1 MIYPNR
7 RGFAA
12 ELFSST
18 PYKLYSFD
26 SWGEMLL
33 DESAGIDPRS
43 IVVYGDAVVWRDNGE
58 QRSAP
63 LR

>member
-1 MIYPNR
+1 
-7 RGFAA
+7 
-12 ELFSST
+12 
-18 PYKLYSFD
+18 
-26 SWGEMLL
+26 MLL